1 MTVDDLTQIA
11 KEWWLL
17 AVLGVVSIVAGVL
30 AIAYPD
36 ITLLAVGLIFG
47 IYLLL
52 AGVFE
57 LVNTFVGDTESR
69 ALSAI
74 VGIVGLIAGL
84 VCLRRPGESL
94 LALVV
99 VLGIY
104 LIVVG
109 VAELVRAGVSAEHRG
124 WIIVSALADIV
135 LGILIMAVPKVSLV
149 TLAVLFGISLI
160 FRGAVSLVGA
170 WQLRKLRKGGDVAP
184 PITAATA

>member
-1 MTVDDLTQIA
+1 VDDLTQIA
-11 KEWWLL
+11 KEWWMF
-17 AVLGVVSIVAGVL
+17 AILGVVSIIAGVL
-30 AIAYPD
+30 AIVFPD

-47 IYLLL
+47 IYLLM

-57 LVNTFVGDTESR
+57 LVNTFVGEPESR

-94 LALVV
+94 VALVI
-99 VLGIY
+99 VLSIY

-109 VAELVRAGVSAEHRG
+109 VAGLVRAIGSAEHRG
-124 WIIVSALADIV
+124 WAIVGALADLV
-135 LGILIMAVPKVSLV
+135 LGILIMALPKVSLV

-160 FRGAVSLVGA
+160 FRGAVALIGA
-170 WQLRKLRKGGDVAP
+170 WQLRKVHKHPDAAAP
-184 PITAATA
+184 VTAATA